1 MVFAME
7 TNKPDDIVFSD
18 FDRINREKV
27 FHDQQAL
34 SRLHAFS
41 SPDNY
46 LFTDEQYLSHESWVR
61 AAVLK
66 LGDLKGKR
74 VLDLGCGH
82 GMASV
87 LFARQGALVT
97 ALDVSP
103 GYLAEAKNRAFANG
117 LQVNVMAACAEL
129 LPFADNSFDLIW
141 GNAILHHLNLDFAQ
155 REILRVLVPH
165 GKAVFCEPVSFS
177 VLTRL
182 IRSFM
187 ALTAIKKHTFDEE
200 SLTWATLLH
209 LKQIVPNL
217 TWEGNQFLGSIPRL
231 LRLPWLNGFFDRA
244 DHLFCRNFFYYN
256 RLCRY
261 AILEFQKTS

>member
-1 MVFAME
+1 
-7 TNKPDDIVFSD
+7 
-18 FDRINREKV
+18 
-27 FHDQQAL
+27 
-34 SRLHAFS
+34 
-41 SPDNY
+41 
-46 LFTDEQYLSHESWVR
+46 
-61 AAVLK
+61 
-66 LGDLKGKR
+66 
-74 VLDLGCGH
+74 
-82 GMASV
+82 MASV

-117 LQVNVMAACAEL
+117 LQVNVLAACAEL

-141 GNAILHHLNLDFAQ
+141 GNAILHHLNLDFAP

-177 VLTRL
+177 VLSRL

-187 ALTAIKKHTFDEE
+187 ALTVIKKHTFDEE

-217 TWEGNQFLGSIPRL
+217 TWEGNQFFGSIPRL
-231 LRLPWLNGFFDRA
+231 LRLPWLNGFFDRT
-244 DHLFCRNFFYYN
+244 DQLFCRNFFCYN

-261 AILEFQKTS
+261 AILVFQKPS

>member
-1 MVFAME
+1 ME
-7 TNKPDDIVFSD
+7 TNRPDDLVFSD
-18 FDRINREKV
+18 FERINREKV
-27 FHDQQAL
+27 FHDQQAH

-41 SPDNY
+41 SPENY

-61 AAVLK
+61 TAVLK

-97 ALDVSP
+97 ALDVSL

-117 LQVNVMAACAEL
+117 LQVNVLTACAEL

-165 GKAVFCEPVSFS
+165 GKSVFCEPVSFS

-182 IRSFM
+182 ILCFM
-187 ALTAIKKHTFDEE
+187 AFC
-200 SLTWATLLH
+200 SL
-209 LKQIVPNL
+209 
-217 TWEGNQFLGSIPRL
+217 
-231 LRLPWLNGFFDRA
+231 
-244 DHLFCRNFFYYN
+244 
-256 RLCRY
+256 
-261 AILEFQKTS
+261 